1 YGNRRHD
8 YGRKSAIID
17 AEERLAEIIKKTCVD
32 IPGRLIIPAF
42 SVGRT
47 QALLYTLKKLY
58 INQKLP
64 PIKVFSDSPLAHKS
78 TETYVKY
85 QKYLNPEAQQFKEE
99 YDDLFDFENLE
110 YIEDL
115 KSSKKVVDYRQ
126 PCIIISSSGMIEG
139 GRVQYHVRTN
149 LSNPYATVL
158 MIGYSAEGTIGHRL
172 LQGEKSIRI
181 EDKEV
186 AVLANI
192 ARIDAFSGHG
202 DLDDLLDFVKHQNP
216 TQLKQVFL
224 VHGEENSMIHFR
236 GLLEHEGYHVDIPSK
251 GQSFEL

>member
-1 YGNRRHD
+1 
-8 YGRKSAIID
+8 
-17 AEERLAEIIKKTCVD
+17 
-32 IPGRLIIPAF
+32 
-42 SVGRT
+42 
-47 QALLYTLKKLY
+47 
-58 INQKLP
+58 
-64 PIKVFSDSPLAHKS
+64 
-78 TETYVKY
+78 
-85 QKYLNPEAQQFKEE
+85 
-99 YDDLFDFENLE
+99 
-110 YIEDL
+110 
-115 KSSKKVVDYRQ
+115 
-126 PCIIISSSGMIEG
+126 
-139 GRVQYHVRTN
+139 
-149 LSNPYATVL
+149 